1 MFDERSENYRLPLPH
16 GENPLYIDVERLRDA
31 FNTIDATLK
40 TIADAAS
47 SDISI
52 LRVTGLADALKT
64 IAEAASSDIPIL
76 RVTGLAE
83 ALSAAVPTG
92 SVFDWA
98 LNTAPSG
105 YLLCDGSALDANTP
119 HTRLRDALINDGFP
133 HGQDGSGNPKLP
145 DARGRVTAG
154 RDDMGG
160 SAAGR
165 LSGSSGGIDGKVLG
179 AAGGADA
186 HVLTTAQMPVHNHGV
201 SDPGHG
207 HGVSDP
213 GHGHGVNDPSH
224 AHSVYDPGH
233 THNTNS
239 NRYNIGAQA
248 SGTVTPYNGGGQ
260 VVSGGAVVAAGTG
273 IGIYGAYTGIS
284 IAGAGTGISIVGAGT
299 GISTQNNGSGAAHP
313 IVQPTLVLN
322 KIIKT

>member
-1 MFDERSENYRLPLPH
+1 MFDERSENYKLPLPH

-31 FNTIDATLK
+31 FHTIDATLK

-52 LRVTGLADALKT
+52 LRVTGLADALN
-64 IAEAASSDIPIL
+64 A
-76 RVTGLAE
+76 
-83 ALSAAVPTG
+83 AAVPTG

-119 HTRLRDALINDGFP
+119 HTSLRNALIIDGFP
-133 HGQDGSGNPKLP
+133 HGQDESGNPKLP

-154 RDDMGG
+154 KDNMGG
-160 SAAGR
+160 TAAGR
-165 LSGSSGGIDGKVLG
+165 LTGSSGGIDGKVLG

-213 GHGHGVNDPSH
+213 GHVHGVNDPSH

-233 THNTNS
+233 NHSIYANY
-239 NRYNIGAQA
+239 YNLGAQG
-248 SGTVTPYNGGGQ
+248 SGTVTPYCGAGQ
-260 VVSGGAVVAAGTG
+260 VVSTANLAAATG

-284 IAGAGTGISIVGAGT
+284 IARSGAGISIVGAGT

>member
-1 MFDERSENYRLPLPH
+1 MFDDRSENYRLPLPH

-40 TIADAAS
+40 AIAD
-47 SDISI
+47 
-52 LRVTGLADALKT
+52 
-64 IAEAASSDIPIL
+64 AASSDIPIL

-83 ALSAAVPTG
+83 AISAAVPTG

-119 HTRLRDALINDGFP
+119 HTRLRDALIDDGFP
-133 HGQDGSGNPKLP
+133 HGHDGNGNPKLP

-154 RDDMGG
+154 KDDMGG
-160 SAAGR
+160 TAAGR
-165 LSGSSGGIDGKVLG
+165 LTGSSGGVDGKSLG

-186 HVLTTAQMPVHNHGV
+186 HALTTAQMPVHNHGV

-213 GHGHGVNDPSH
+213 GHVHGVNDPSH

-233 THNTNS
+233 NHNIYAN
-239 NRYNIGAQA
+239 YYPLGAQG
-248 SGTVTPYNGGGQ
+248 SGTVTPYCGPGQ
-260 VVSGGAVVAAGTG
+260 VVSTANIAAATG

-284 IAGAGTGISIVGAGT
+284 IARSGAGISIVGSGT
-299 GISTQNNGSGAAHP
+299 GISTQNNGSGDAHP

>member
-1 MFDERSENYRLPLPH
+1 MFDERSENYNLPLPQRL
-16 GENPLYIDVERLRDA
+16 NPLNIDVDRLRDA
-31 FNTIDATLK
+31 INTLDAVLK
-40 TIADAAS
+40 NIADDAS
-47 SDISI
+47 ADIPVS
-52 LRVTGLADALKT
+52 RVTGLADAL
-64 IAEAASSDIPIL
+64 I
-76 RVTGLAE
+76 
-83 ALSAAVPTG
+83 AAVPTG

-105 YLLCDGSALDANTP
+105 YLLCDGAVLDSNTP
-119 HTRLRDALINDGFP
+119 YTRLRDALIDDGFP

-154 RDDMGG
+154 KDNMGG
-160 SAAGR
+160 AAAGR
-165 LSGSSGGIDGKVLG
+165 LTATGGGIDGKVLG
-179 AAGGADA
+179 NAGGVDA
-186 HVLTTAQMPVHNHGV
+186 HAITTAQMPVHNHGV

-233 THNTNS
+233 NHSIYANY
-239 NRYNIGAQA
+239 YNLGAQG
-248 SGTVTPYNGGGQ
+248 SGTVTPYCGAGQ
-260 VVSGGAVVAAGTG
+260 VVSTANIAAGTG

-284 IAGAGTGISIVGAGT
+284 IARSGAGISIVGAGT

-313 IVQPTLVLN
+313 NVQPTLVLN